1 MVSRFR
7 APGGGNGGA
16 GTADPPAKRTVL
28 VVEDDASIALG
39 LRINLEGEGYRVLV
53 AEDGERGLE
62 LARGALGTP
71 DEGEPPDLIVLDIM
85 LPKMNGLEVLQA
97 LRSEGRM
104 MPIII
109 LSARTGEMDK
119 VTGLEL
125 GAEDYVAKP
134 FSLAELLARVRAALR
149 RPPVI
154 AREEPAPVPSVIRF
168 GDVEMDIHARTV
180 LRAGEAVE
188 ITATEFDVAMC
199 LIDARG
205 RAMPRDEIF
214 QHVWGPNHHGT
225 PRTIDN
231 FIQQLRAKLEP
242 DPVKPKHFLTVRGV
256 GYRFVGQ

>member
-7 APGGGNGGA
+7 AGGPSGANG
-16 GTADPPAKRTVL
+16 ADPPLQRTVL

-39 LRINLEGEGYRVLV
+39 LRINLEGEGYRVLI

-62 LARGALGTP
+62 LARAGA
-71 DEGEPPDLIVLDIM
+71 PDLIVLDVM
-85 LPKMNGLEVLQA
+85 LPQMNGLEVLQA

-134 FSLAELLARVRAALR
+134 FSLAELLARIRAALR

-154 AREEPAPVPSVIRF
+154 ARGEGIPSVLRF
-168 GDVEMDIHARTV
+168 GDVEMDILARTV
-180 LRAGEAVE
+180 VRAGVAVE

-199 LIDARG
+199 LIEARG

-256 GYRFVGQ
+256 GYRFVG

>member
-7 APGGGNGGA
+7 GPGTERDSQA
-16 GTADPPAKRTVL
+16 QRTVL

-53 AEDGERGLE
+53 AEDGERGLD
-62 LARGALGTP
+62 LART
-71 DEGEPPDLIVLDIM
+71 ESPDLLVLDVM
-85 LPKMNGLEVLQA
+85 LPQMNGLEVLQA
-97 LRSEGRM
+97 LRREGRM

-149 RPPVI
+149 RPPVMDRVEV
-154 AREEPAPVPSVIRF
+154 ASPQVIRF
-168 GDVEMDIHARTV
+168 GDVEIDVQARTV
-180 LRAGEAVE
+180 VRPSGPVE
-188 ITATEFDVAMC
+188 MTATEFDVLMC
-199 LIDARG
+199 LVGNRG
-205 RAMPRDEIF
+205 KAMARDEIF
-214 QHVWGPNHHGT
+214 QSVWGPNHHGT

-242 DPVKPKHFLTVRGV
+242 DAVKPKHFLTVRGV
-256 GYRFVGQ
+256 GYRFTG